1 MGDMPE
7 ILKTSTVILIYK
19 KGDKQKERNYEVI
32 SLFNAFYKLYTK
44 F

>member
-7 ILKTSTVILIYK
+7 ILKTNTVILIYK
-19 KGDKQKERNYEVI
+19 KGDKRKKGKYTEI
-32 SLFNAFYKLYTK
+32 SLFNARYKLYTK